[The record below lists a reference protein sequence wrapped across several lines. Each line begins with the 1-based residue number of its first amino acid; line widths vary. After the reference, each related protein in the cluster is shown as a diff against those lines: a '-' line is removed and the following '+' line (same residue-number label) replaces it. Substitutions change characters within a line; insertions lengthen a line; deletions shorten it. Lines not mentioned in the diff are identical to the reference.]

1 MRKHCGNCRHD
12 EWERDNKFDFLPICL
27 SCEYVDENGLKVP
40 SNWKPQTQTN
50 ADRIRAMSDEELA
63 KWMSGGALHSDSVC
77 SYCDRNKMEF
87 CDGAECSN
95 KTDAEIIL
103 DWLKQ
108 PVKDG
113 EGE

>member
-1 MRKHCGNCRHD
+1 MKCRH
-12 EWERDNKFDFLPICL
+12 ETPCSKRCL
-27 SCEYVDENGLKVP
+27 LGTGEI
-40 SNWKPQTQTN
+40 KPCRGYDKCKQFQPNYKTN

-77 SYCDRNKMEF
+77 SYCDRNTLEF

-113 EGE
+113 EGDG

>member
-1 MRKHCGNCRHD
+1 MTECKICERSTCTYAKTDTIWKYPCNCYKAPQKHM
-12 EWERDNKFDFLPICL
+12 
-27 SCEYVDENGLKVP
+27 
-40 SNWKPQTQTN
+40 TN

-63 KWMSGGALHSDSVC
+63 KWMSGGALKSDSAC
-77 SYCDRNKMEF
+77 SYCKRNAMAF
-87 CDGAECSN
+87 CDGLECSV

-113 EGE
+113 EGNG

>member
-1 MRKHCGNCRHD
+1 MGRTMVDCK
-12 EWERDNKFDFLPICL
+12 
-27 SCEYVDENGLKVP
+27 SCENTYCPYAKMDRGFVVSCSGYKVAQ
-40 SNWKPQTQTN
+40 KPKTN

-77 SYCDRNKMEF
+77 SYCDRNTLEF

>member
-1 MRKHCGNCRHD
+1 MKTKIIPCPVCDGKGYTLWANTTDQSCSTGSKTCPHC
-12 EWERDNKFDFLPICL
+12 
-27 SCEYVDENGLKVP
+27 NGMGVREVAK
-40 SNWKPQTQTN
+40 TN

-63 KWMSGGALHSDSVC
+63 KWMSGGALKSDSAR
-77 SYCDRNKMEF
+77 SYCKRNIMAF
-87 CDGAECSN
+87 CDGSECST